1 MLHAQRSAAQR
12 SIILVNIVVLLY
24 LLLVLTCSPTGTST
38 RCSGRPSS
46 TY

>member
-24 LLLVLTCSPTGTST
+24 LLVLTCSPTGTST